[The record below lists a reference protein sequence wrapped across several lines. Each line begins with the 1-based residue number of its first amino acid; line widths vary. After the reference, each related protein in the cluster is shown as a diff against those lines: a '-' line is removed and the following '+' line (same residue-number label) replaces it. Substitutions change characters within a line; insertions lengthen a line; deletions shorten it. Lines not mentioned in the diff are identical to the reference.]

1 MDENQVNIFKILEE
15 FGHLNERCISINS
28 QLEIKESFIHLKMKE
43 LEITQKENQIYN
55 KSIGELNQQI
65 SLISKKKE
73 KLENEFFEL
82 NSILSK
88 E

>member
-1 MDENQVNIFKILEE
+1 
-15 FGHLNERCISINS
+15 
-28 QLEIKESFIHLKMKE
+28 MKE

-65 SLISKKKE
+65 TLISKKKE